1 MVTKRKYKYI
11 DRQIGVNGQ
20 WWRSYQD
27 CETGSNFLVAPDK
40 SVEEAWREFKKN
52 WDEEVERSEK

>member
-1 MVTKRKYKYI
+1 MKPLSPYRYI
-11 DRQIGVNGQ
+11 GIQEGAAGKKF
-20 WWRSYQD
+20 RSYRD
-27 CETGSNFLVAPDK
+27 FKTGSNFLVAPDK